1 MSPENQTTLTLD
13 NGRFTLTHPGRRP
26 RDWDFTPRD
35 RQRFDGFLDAYRE
48 ALGKRDREKLLLRIG
63 RNIRDWLGDRIGDSP
78 RPPWHFVIQ
87 TSHKP
92 DDGQR
97 AFLAVPWE
105 LIADQDGHWVAQPHL
120 RFNPYRRLGL
130 SIIEEMPPSDYRLSV
145 LFMAAAPPVQSVLD
159 FEGEEM
165 AILSA
170 LGDTAMDLEV
180 EESGMLSL
188 LSSHTDR
195 FSEIRT
201 PDGRSEQAA
210 VEVIHLSCHG
220 GFSSH
225 GEPGLYLEDE
235 TGTPV
240 FTRAEDF
247 RRYPNLSHGGL
258 LFLSACHT
266 AEGQPGD
273 KDAHDRVIDSLTQDL
288 LLSGFRAV
296 LGWDGAVGDG
306 EATAFAAE
314 LYRNLARKADLAEAV
329 GAARHQL
336 FFRRDQQGTPLASRD
351 WHLARLFLGMEGGG
365 PLTSSSRSRRSLDS
379 QHGVK
384 EFLDTGK
391 QVPVAARAEFVGR
404 RRPIQRVL
412 RAFRERE
419 SSGVLIHGM
428 GRQGKSS
435 LAARVASRLS
445 DLQPVVVF
453 GHYQGQDVLRAFAD
467 AALGRAVNDWVR
479 AHEPAVRQDPARMN
493 DAIQELLRG
502 PLRKQPVLLILDD
515 LERILAP
522 SAHGLHRVEGEPE
535 RETLA
540 ALIRG
545 FKAVPG
551 DSRLLITARYRFT
564 LPDDGGRDLTEALL
578 SLPLPPMDAGEQQ
591 KQLRKRRL
599 LLEEA
604 KEDAIHPEDPRR
616 TGRCLALAQGN
627 PGLQDLLYRLSRRE
641 PAACD
646 GTLDSLEDW
655 LRGRSLADIPDDAD
669 AEEIRNLLEGLALTE
684 IGKALTDGERAL
696 LGASG
701 LFALPVPEKVMARL
715 MDAKS
720 PDDDGFQP
728 RAHRLVAL
736 GLWDVWPD
744 PVHPRQ
750 SALAINPLARS
761 LAPAPDESDAGQ
773 WAGRCIETLA
783 EAWMPAP
790 DQPPRQSQ
798 ANGELT
804 RLALLAG
811 FIPVIETC
819 AEEAVAWLYQDLH
832 YREAAA
838 MGREALEQLQKA
850 GIRPPLGLLRWS
862 ADALAIIGDT
872 PAAREYYRLALDL
885 YRAKQGGYDYNA
897 VLRVYANQL
906 VDDGQ
911 PDEGL
916 KHLERVLRGLPKNNH
931 PREHA
936 ITLGDIARIKRNKG
950 QIDEALALHLERLT
964 VHEQLGDQR
973 SRAVT
978 LGDIARIKRNKGEID
993 EALALHQERLTVYEQ
1008 LGDQRSRA
1016 ITLGDI
1022 AGIKRNK
1029 GQIDGALELHQEE
1042 LSIYEQLGDQRSRA
1056 VTLGDIARIKGNQGQ
1071 IDEALEL
1078 HQEELSFY
1086 EQLGDQ
1092 RSRAITLGDIGAIH
1106 LQRGEPDKAQALY
1119 EEQWE
1124 IAKGLG
1130 DVEMI
1135 AHARWFLGKIAN
1147 AQQDVQG
1154 ALEHF
1159 NAAYQTFVKL
1169 GRLDG
1174 IAMVGWDL
1182 GFLLCAFGTSRN
1194 NKEIQKSGRTILTR
1208 SRDALRQLGLTEQAE
1223 QVAARLRECGGGD
1236 DEGNGDG
1243 GDDGPEPSRPASL
1256 ARRVLDKIKRHH

>member
-1 MSPENQTTLTLD
+1 MPLENQTTLTLD

-35 RQRFDGFLDAYRE
+35 RQRFDGFVDAYRE
-48 ALGKRDREKLLLRIG
+48 ALGKRDRVMPLLRIG
-63 RNIRDWLGDRIGDSP
+63 RDIRDWLGDRLGDPP
-78 RPPWHFVIQ
+78 RPPWHFVVQ
-87 TSHKP
+87 TSRRP
-92 DDGQR
+92 DDDQR

-105 LIADQDGHWVAQPHL
+105 LIADRDGHWVAQPHL
-120 RFNPYRRLGL
+120 RFNPYRHLGL
-130 SIIEEMPPSDYRLSV
+130 PSLDETQIPPSDYRLSV
-145 LFMAAAPPVQSVLD
+145 LFMAAAPRNQSVLD

-170 LGDTAMDLEV
+170 LGDTAMDLAV

-188 LSSHTDR
+188 LASHANR

-210 VEVIHLSCHG
+210 VAVIHLSCHG

-266 AEGQPGD
+266 AEGQPSG
-273 KDAHDRVIDSLTQDL
+273 KGPHDRVIDSLSQDL

-296 LGWDGAVGDG
+296 LGWDGAVGDE
-306 EATAFAAE
+306 EAAVFAAE
-314 LYRNLARKADLAEAV
+314 LYRNLARKEDLAGAV

-336 FFRRDQQGTPLASRD
+336 FFRRDRQGNPLASRD
-351 WHLARLFLGMEGGG
+351 WHLARLFLGMDGGG
-365 PLTSSSRSRRSLDS
+365 PLTRGSQPRRSLDS
-379 QHGVK
+379 QHGIR
-384 EFLDTGK
+384 EFLDAK
-391 QVPVAARAEFVGR
+391 RQAVPVATRAEFVGR

-419 SSGVLIHGM
+419 GSGVLIHGM

-453 GHYQGQDVLRAFAD
+453 GRYRGQDVLRAFAD
-467 AALGRAVNDWVR
+467 AALGQAVNDWVR

-522 SAHGLHRVEGEPE
+522 SAQGLHRVEGEPE

-551 DSRLLITARYRFT
+551 DSRLLITARYRFI

-604 KEDAIHPEDPRR
+604 KEEDAIHPEAPQR
-616 TGRCLALAQGN
+616 TERCLAVAQGN

-646 GTLDSLEDW
+646 RTLDSLEDW
-655 LRGRSLADIPDDAD
+655 LRGRSLAVDDKG
-669 AEEIRNLLEGLALTE
+669 AEEIRNLLEGLVLAE

-701 LFALPVPEKVMARL
+701 LFALPVPERVMARL

-720 PDDDGFQP
+720 PDDGFQS
-728 RAHRLVAL
+728 RAERLVAL

-761 LAPAPDESDAGQ
+761 LAPAPDDSDAGQ

-790 DQPPRQSQ
+790 AEPPDQSQ
-798 ANGELT
+798 ANRELT
-804 RLALLAG
+804 RLALLARH
-811 FIPVIETC
+811 IPVIETC
-819 AEEAVAWLYQDLH
+819 AGKAVAWLYDNLC

-838 MGREALEQLQKA
+838 MGRWALEQLQQA
-850 GIRPPLGLLRWS
+850 GVRPPLGLLRWG
-862 ADALAIIGDT
+862 ADALARIGDT
-872 PAAREYYRLALDL
+872 PAAREWYWLALDL
-885 YRAKQGGYDYNA
+885 YREEKNTFDYATLLVSHARSLVNDGEQDKAMESLIKAQGFLNRQD
-897 VLRVYANQL
+897 
-906 VDDGQ
+906 
-911 PDEGL
+911 
-916 KHLERVLRGLPKNNH
+916 H
-931 PREHA
+931 PRDHA
-936 ITLGDIARIKRNKG
+936 ITLGEIARIKGDQG
-950 QIDEALALHLERLT
+950 QIAEALELYQEELS
-964 VHEQLGDQR
+964 VFEQLGDQR
-973 SRAVT
+973 
-978 LGDIARIKRNKGEID
+978 G
-993 EALALHQERLTVYEQ
+993 
-1008 LGDQRSRA
+1008 
-1016 ITLGDI
+1016 
-1022 AGIKRNK
+1022 
-1029 GQIDGALELHQEE
+1029 
-1042 LSIYEQLGDQRSRA
+1042 
-1056 VTLGDIARIKGNQGQ
+1056 
-1071 IDEALEL
+1071 
-1078 HQEELSFY
+1078 
-1086 EQLGDQ
+1086 
-1092 RSRAITLGDIGAIH
+1092 RAITLGDIGVIH
-1106 LQRGEPDKAQALY
+1106 LHQREPDRARSLY
-1119 EEQWE
+1119 EEKWE

-1130 DVEMI
+1130 DVGMI
-1135 AHARWFLGKIAN
+1135 AHARWFLGNIAN
-1147 AQQDVQG
+1147 TQQDIQG
-1154 ALEHF
+1154 ALEHL
-1159 NAAYQTFVKL
+1159 NAAYQMFVKL
-1169 GRLDG
+1169 ERLDG

-1182 GFLLCAFGTSRN
+1182 GLLLCQFGISRDN
-1194 NKEIQKSGRTILTR
+1194 EESKKSGRTILTR
-1208 SRDALRQLGLTEQAE
+1208 SRDALRQFGRTEQAE
-1223 QVAARLRECGGGD
+1223 QVAVLLRECGG
-1236 DEGNGDG
+1236 ERYGDG
-1243 GDDGPEPSRPASL
+1243 HGPKRPEPAPSSL